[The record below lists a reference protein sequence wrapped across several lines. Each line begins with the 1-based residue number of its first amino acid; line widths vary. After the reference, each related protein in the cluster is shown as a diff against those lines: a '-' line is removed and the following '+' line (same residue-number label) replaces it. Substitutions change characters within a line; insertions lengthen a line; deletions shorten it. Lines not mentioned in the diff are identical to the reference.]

1 MVKHIGEHIQQ
12 ALLVFGQGT
21 APQTVRG
28 GSKRCADEIDGLIE
42 IIKEEREDIEYE
54 RNSNAHWKRIDCF
67 KFFIGTLYNE
77 MTLPTFDCGSR
88 GEILVE
94 GVDLTVDHEYHID
107 GDYDFDSIMQ
117 ELEKMK
123 EA

>member
-1 MVKHIGEHIQQ
+1 MTSLII
-12 ALLVFGQGT
+12 FGSSINGDGNQ
-21 APQTVRG
+21 
-28 GSKRCADEIDGLIE
+28 DESLFRAHTMNDAIDGLIE

-54 RNSNAHWKRIDCF
+54 RASDAHWKRIDCF

-107 GDYDFDSIMQ
+107 EDYDFDAIIQ